1 MTLTLLI
8 QIKIANVILAATSL
22 STKSRWSQMILRRQ
36 SLELV
41 QMLAKEEA
49 LQTKKLLAA
58 IRARRA

>member
-22 STKSRWSQMILRRQ
+22 STKLRWSQMILRRQ

-41 QMLAKEEA
+41 QMLAKEEV

>member
-22 STKSRWSQMILRRQ
+22 WTKSRWSQMILRRQ

-41 QMLAKEEA
+41 QMLAKEEV